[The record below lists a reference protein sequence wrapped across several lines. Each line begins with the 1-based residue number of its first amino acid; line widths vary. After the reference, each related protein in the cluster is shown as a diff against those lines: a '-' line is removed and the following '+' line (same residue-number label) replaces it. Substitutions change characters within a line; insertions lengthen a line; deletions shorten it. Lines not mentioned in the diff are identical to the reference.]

1 MADEEQKLKR
11 LYGKLPSKK
20 NILGH
25 KLQVSHRDAEI
36 DIRNASILILE
47 IMRFRKLEKHL
58 PMRLA
63 GLHHKSGLKFL
74 HRRVSRI
81 RSLHSVLLD
90 TKA

>member
-25 KLQVSHRDAEI
+25 KLQVPHRDAEVN
-36 DIRNASILILE
+36 IRNASILIRE
-47 IMRFRKLEKHL
+47 IMRFRRLEKHL
-58 PMRLA
+58 LTRLA
-63 GLHHKSGLKFL
+63 ELHHKLGLKFL

-81 RSLHSVLLD
+81 RSLHSVLQD
-90 TKA
+90 IRA